1 MKLLYLAAIAVTCA
15 PVLADCVRIDNA
27 RIETPNG
34 VEEGSLAFADGLII
48 DAEAAGRDCNVI
60 DANGGVLTAGLID
73 AASTAGIVEV
83 PSVEGTND
91 ARLDGYELGAGFD
104 PAYAF
109 NPASE
114 VIRVARVDGVLA
126 GSVLPSAGPDAFAGL
141 VRVFSYSGTFDPLTN
156 EPAGLLARFG
166 SAGAAITGGSRA
178 ATIQHLM
185 NAISEARHY
194 DRNRRQYERGSHPP
208 YSFSRTDLEAIVK
221 VANGDVPLFAFANR
235 AADIE
240 MLLTI
245 TGNLDIDLT
254 IFGGA
259 DAWKVASKLAERDV
273 AVVMNPLTNDAEF
286 EYLGARL
293 DNAALLNDAG
303 VEIAIS
309 PFSAS
314 DSRKIR
320 QLAGIAVANGL
331 PREAAIAALTTTPAN
346 ILSVDSITGSLEVG
360 QRADLVLWNGDP
372 LELATYP
379 VEIFIGGESIDL
391 TSRQIRLAE
400 RYRDLDS
407 TTPLHL
413 R

>member
-1 MKLLYLAAIAVTCA
+1 MKWLCLTLIAVVCMPT
-15 PVLADCVRIDNA
+15 LADCVRIDNA
-27 RIETPNG
+27 TVETP
-34 VEEGSLAFADGLII
+34 GSAEQRSIALEDGRII
-48 DAEAAGRDCNVI
+48 DVATAGDDCRIV
-60 DANGGVLTAGLID
+60 DATGLVLTAGLID
-73 AASTAGIVEV
+73 AASGAGIVEV
-83 PSVEGTND
+83 PSVDGTND
-91 ARLDGYELGAGFD
+91 ARLDSYVLGAGFD
-104 PAYAF
+104 PSYAF
-109 NPASE
+109 NPMSE

-126 GSVLPSAGPDAFAGL
+126 GAVMPSPGPDPFAGL
-141 VRVFSYSGTFDPLTN
+141 VRVFAYSNTFEPLTN
-156 EPAGLLARFG
+156 EPPGLLVRFG

-185 NAISEARHY
+185 NGMREARHY

-208 YSFSRTDLEAIVK
+208 LSFSRIDLEALVQ
-221 VANGDVPLFAFANR
+221 VANRDMPIFAAVDR

-240 MLLTI
+240 MLLTV
-245 TGNLDIDLT
+245 TADLEIDLT
-254 IFGGA
+254 ILSGA
-259 DAWKVASKLAERDV
+259 DAWKVAGQLAEREV
-273 AVVMNPLTNDAEF
+273 AVVMNPLTNHAQF

-293 DNAALLNDAG
+293 DNAALLEDAG

-331 PREAAIAALTTTPAN
+331 SREAAIAAITSAPAK
-346 ILSVDSITGSLEVG
+346 ILGIDSLTGSLTVG

-372 LELATYP
+372 LELSTYP
-379 VEIFIGGESIDL
+379 VEVFVGGESMDL

-400 RYRDLDS
+400 RYRDLD
-407 TTPLHL
+407 TATPLHL